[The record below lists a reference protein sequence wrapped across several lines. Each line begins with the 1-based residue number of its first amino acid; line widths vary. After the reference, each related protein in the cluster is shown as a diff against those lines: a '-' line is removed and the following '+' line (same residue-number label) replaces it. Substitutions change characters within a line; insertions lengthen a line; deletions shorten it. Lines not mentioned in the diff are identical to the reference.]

1 MPKLANQKF
10 RQIAKPF
17 AYIQPCLIFG
27 QSLLSNIDI
36 KPGFCKAQI
45 AKPESGQKLCIV
57 KKVMLS

>member
-1 MPKLANQKF
+1 MPKLAKQKF
-10 RQIAKPF
+10 QQIAQPF
-17 AYIQPCLIFG
+17 AYIQPYLIFG

-57 KKVMLS
+57 